1 MLADSGPILVI
12 LLWSA
17 AGFGTAFSGLIPIS
31 AGAPEFFSRPFWYG
45 FRAILGDFDLM
56 TTYELLGDSFTP
68 GQNIMGTVAILM
80 LFIYAFFT
88 TIYIVNLMIAQ
99 MTTQY
104 EEIRGRSTLFRKFRR
119 VGTIV
124 EFKDLRSLLP
134 PPFNVLLLPL
144 YFGSSAYRCCCQPAS
159 TTEPKKEYG
168 FSHLMWQVRSHGHRS
183 NQRPT
188 PPHRSLRQRCGPSLS
203 CPPSLPPK
211 ALGVRRRLTASPLP
225 AAPHVR
231 RGPSTTCSRSNEP
244 HATSTSPRPRHTTR
258 RRRSPRSSTCSP
270 LRSAWRASCNAISS
284 TPPADLI
291 AWRPR

>member
-188 PPHRSLRQRCGPSLS
+188 PPQRSLRQRCGPSLS
-203 CPPSLPPK
+203 CPPPPPPK
-211 ALGVRRRLTASPLP
+211 LSGCAAALPLHLYPPLLTCAGVRRPPAQDRTSRTRQVPLR
-225 AAPHVR
+225 ALV
-231 RGPSTTCSRSNEP
+231 
-244 HATSTSPRPRHTTR
+244 TR
-258 RRRSPRSSTCSP
+258 READA
-270 LRSAWRASCNAISS
+270 LQGRALAHH
-284 TPPADLI
+284 
-291 AWRPR
+291 